1 MLSIL
6 LRLEDCSDPFNGHRI
21 KSSRNGISEQ
31 STLLILNKPMV
42 DSIPPVYCM
51 ADIFSL
57 LSGGGDCVI
66 NIWDL
71 EAESFNE
78 ETKVIDT
85 LATIPQYYP

>member
-1 MLSIL
+1 MVVSIL
-6 LRLEDCSDPFNGHRI
+6 HGLAWLMRL
-21 KSSRNGISEQ
+21 
-31 STLLILNKPMV
+31 
-42 DSIPPVYCM
+42 
-51 ADIFSL
+51 SL

-71 EAESFNE
+71 EAESFTD

>member
-1 MLSIL
+1 
-6 LRLEDCSDPFNGHRI
+6 
-21 KSSRNGISEQ
+21 
-31 STLLILNKPMV
+31 MV

-51 ADIFSL
+51 ADISSL

-71 EAESFNE
+71 EAESFND